1 MNLLIDDQLL
11 GTVLRGHRPR
21 SLPRRATLFTTG
33 YWYVRLCQAALNVA
47 DRTGVLSA
55 PFAALPADQR
65 ERAVAAVLELP
76 EEVGLVGMRTLGPLN
91 VRSYFRPGT
100 RPTTSNV
107 PSSVSPVPAAAE
119 LPTALAAVASIDSRV
134 SWSVAAKP
142 QAPSAITRMPMPRD
156 SLAET

>member
-76 EEVGLVGMRTLGPLN
+76 EEVGLVGMRTLGPLIARLRGRHRLN
-91 VRSYFRPGT
+91 ILGS
-100 RPTTSNV
+100 
-107 PSSVSPVPAAAE
+107 E
-119 LPTALAAVASIDSRV
+119 ALAAAVYLEAEVALSARSPRLERALVAESRRV
-134 SWSVAAKP
+134 RRV
-142 QAPSAITRMPMPRD
+142 
-156 SLAET
+156 